1 MKGTAMA
8 EELSFTKLLADY
20 GRNKVA
26 GQDEPSNEE
35 TDETEASTTEDSK
48 EASKEASTK
57 LAGLDWLNHNSAA
70 LEKFASDISEVMDN
84 DENREL
90 FGRCLDAVTLLK
102 VGGYLADDMSDTA
115 KDVVIL
121 ANELYRRLP

>member
-1 MKGTAMA
+1 MA
-8 EELSFTKLLADY
+8 EELSFTKLLAEY
-20 GRNKVA
+20 GRNKVAA

-35 TDETEASTTEDSK
+35 TDEAKASTPEDSK

-70 LEKFASDISEVMDN
+70 LEKFASDINEVMDS

-115 KDVVIL
+115 KDVVVL

>member
-1 MKGTAMA
+1 MA
-8 EELSFTKLLADY
+8 EDISFTKLLADY
-20 GRNKVA
+20 GKSKVA
-26 GQDEPSNEE
+26 GQDEPSNSDEE
-35 TDETEASTTEDSK
+35 TNETEASAPETSK
-48 EASKEASTK
+48 EASTEESTK
-57 LAGLDWLNHNSAA
+57 LAGLDWLKSNSPSI
-70 LEKFASDISEVMDN
+70 EKYASEISEVMDN

-102 VGGYLADDMSDTA
+102 VGGYLAEDQTESA